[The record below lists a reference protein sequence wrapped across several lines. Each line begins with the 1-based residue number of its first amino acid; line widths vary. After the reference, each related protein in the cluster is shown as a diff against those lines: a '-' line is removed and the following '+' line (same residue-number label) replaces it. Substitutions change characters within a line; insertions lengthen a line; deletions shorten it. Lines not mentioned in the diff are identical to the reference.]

1 MSAMLPD
8 RPIGW
13 SPDRYNVRVRGSSWT
28 LALAALLLTSAA
40 TVTSCTF
47 LVQFHDA
54 PGGGCDGGFCGTDA
68 AQTED
73 AEDEVVAAEAGVDAG
88 DAGDAG
94 KAPKDAGPDNSA
106 ACKQLASGYYCAGD
120 GLHDYMGSPD
130 DLVYCL
136 DGGIGKVTFCD
147 GGCLPLPAPFPDAC
161 NPCPGVPDGLYCGR
175 DLAGFPTINADF
187 LIQCQTGN
195 TVQSVA
201 CAHGCDSDGTN
212 SSCYP

>member
-1 MSAMLPD
+1 MC
-8 RPIGW
+8 G
-13 SPDRYNVRVRGSSWT
+13 VRASTWT
-28 LALAALLLTSAA
+28 VGLAAVLLASGTAVL
-40 TVTSCTF
+40 SCSL

-54 PGGGCDGGFCGTDA
+54 PGGACDGGFCASDA
-68 AQTED
+68 APTED
-73 AEDEVVAAEAGVDAG
+73 VEDEVVALDAG

-94 KAPKDAGPDNSA
+94 KPPQEAGPDTYA
-106 ACKQLASGYYCAGD
+106 PCGMLASGYYCARD
-120 GLHDYMGSPD
+120 GLHGYVGSQD
-130 DLVYCL
+130 NLVYCL

-161 NPCPGVPDGLYCGR
+161 NPCPGVADGLYCGR
-175 DLAGFPTINADF
+175 DLVGFPAENADF

-201 CAHGCDSDGTN
+201 CAHGCDSVGKT

>member
-1 MSAMLPD
+1 MLPD

-13 SPDRYNVRVRGSSWT
+13 SPDRYNVSVRAWRWT
-28 LALAALLLTSAA
+28 LGLAALLLASPAA
-40 TVTSCTF
+40 VLSCTF
-47 LVQFHDA
+47 LVQFHDV
-54 PGGGCDGGFCGTDA
+54 PGVGCDGGFCA
-68 AQTED
+68 SEASPTED
-73 AEDEVVAAEAGVDAG
+73 AEDEVVAVDAAA

-94 KAPKDAGPDNSA
+94 KIPKEAGPDDYAPCN
-106 ACKQLASGYYCAGD
+106 KLANGYYCAGD

-136 DGGIGKVTFCD
+136 DSGTGGIGKVTFCD
-147 GGCLPLPAPFPDAC
+147 GGCLPLPSPFPDAC

-175 DLAGFPTINADF
+175 DLAGFPAINADF

-201 CAHGCDSDGTN
+201 CTHGCDSVGTN